1 MLEPHA
7 ETFFAEVGRP
17 VVARSADYPDGHS
30 IRPHRHRRHQLLY
43 GARGVVVVSAADGAW
58 VMPPHRGM
66 WIPAGV
72 THSVRM
78 LGAVQTNSLYFE
90 PSAIDRMPDQCQVVG
105 VSPFMRSLLAEAVRL
120 PREYDVHGRE
130 GALMRLIEHEIRQLP
145 HLPLSLP
152 FPAREDLARRC
163 RAFLRRPDVH
173 DTIDAWSAALGMN
186 RRSFTQLFR
195 HETGMTFM
203 TWRQQA
209 CLVMALPRLAAG
221 ETVTSVAM
229 ALGYDNPAAFTAMFQ
244 RTLGRPRAR
253 TCAKR
258 VRSPLDPLGAG
269 GLSGGRLMRKRGR
282 KATKDWQRPIFSA
295 PVMRTSQAGA
305 VPAPPTTWYSQI
317 V

>member
-30 IRPHRHRRHQLLY
+30 VRPHRHRRHQLLY
-43 GARGVVVVSAADGAW
+43 GSTGVVLVSAAHGEW
-58 VMPPHRGM
+58 VMPPQRGM

-78 LGAVQTNSLYFE
+78 LGAVRTNSLYFE
-90 PSAIDRMPDQCQVVG
+90 PGAIDGMPEHCQVVG
-105 VSPFMRSLLAEAVRL
+105 VSPFMRSLLEEAVRL

-130 GALMRLIEHEIRQLP
+130 GALMLLIQHEIRQLP

-152 FPAREDLARRC
+152 FPTREDLARRC
-163 RAFLRRPDVH
+163 HAFLRRPDVH
-173 DTIDAWSAALGMN
+173 ATIDAWSEALGLN
-186 RRSFTQLFR
+186 RRTFTRLFR
-195 HETGMTFM
+195 RETGMTFM

-229 ALGYDNPAAFTAMFQ
+229 ALGYDNPEAFTSRFQ
-244 RTLGRPRAR
+244 RALGAAPRAYFR
-253 TCAKR
+253 GSEIEK
-258 VRSPLDPLGAG
+258 
-269 GLSGGRLMRKRGR
+269 GL
-282 KATKDWQRPIFSA
+282 Q
-295 PVMRTSQAGA
+295 
-305 VPAPPTTWYSQI
+305 
-317 V
+317 